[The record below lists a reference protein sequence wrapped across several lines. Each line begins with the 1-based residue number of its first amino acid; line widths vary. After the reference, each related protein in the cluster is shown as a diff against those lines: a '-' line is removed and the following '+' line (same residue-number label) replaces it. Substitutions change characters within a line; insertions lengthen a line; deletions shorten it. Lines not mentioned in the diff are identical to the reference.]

1 MTWRPAEPPCMQ
13 PPAVPPFKVNP
24 ALKHAPTRR
33 LTGLTLPPTRMIL
46 VSGMRAQPPPDKM
59 IIDSARR
66 SSLNFTAKTRSDC
79 QRCITGASMQHTAR
93 AAEGSP
99 ESCVH
104 ASYMREAGCPAAAS
118 SVGITVASWHSP
130 RQQLAARGHSRTHF
144 LPERSRTLLM
154 TGVWSS

>member
-1 MTWRPAEPPCMQ
+1 MARGPAEPPCMQ
-13 PPAVPPFKVNP
+13 PPAVPPLKVNP
-24 ALKHAPTRR
+24 ALKHALARR
-33 LTGLTLPPTRMIL
+33 STERTLPPTRMVLI
-46 VSGMRAQPPPDKM
+46 SGMGARAPPDKV
-59 IIDSARR
+59 IIVCCRR
-66 SSLNFTAKTRSDC
+66 SSLNCIATACSDYQC
-79 QRCITGASMQHTAR
+79 CTNRASMQHTAR

-99 ESCVH
+99 ESCVR